1 MEFDLSCENG
11 YGHHP
16 NPLLVV
22 ISGPSGVGKDSVLQ
36 SLKERQLPLAFVVTA
51 TDRPPRPNEVDGVD
65 YFFISKQ
72 EFQRMIDEDEFIEHA
87 LVYGDFKGV
96 PKDQVRKAMA
106 SGLDV
111 VMRVDVQGAA
121 TIREIAPD
129 ALLIFLTTNSEE
141 ELIERL
147 KARKTET
154 LEKLA
159 KRIDT
164 ARDELKRIDEF
175 DYCVVNADGDLEH
188 AVDMIVAIL
197 EAEHHAVKQRKV
209 EF

>member
-1 MEFDLSCENG
+1 LSDDTG

-16 NPLLVV
+16 NPLLIV

-36 SLKERQLPLAFVVTA
+36 CLKERELPLSFVVTA

-65 YFFISKQ
+65 YFFISKE
-72 EFQRMIDEDEFIEHA
+72 EFQRMIEADEFIEYA
-87 LVYGDFKGV
+87 LVYDDYKGV
-96 PKDQVRKAMA
+96 PKEQIRKAMA

-121 TIREIAPD
+121 TIREIAPE

-147 KARKTET
+147 KSRKTET
-154 LEKLA
+154 PEKLQ

-164 ARDELKRIDEF
+164 ARKELKRIDEF
-175 DYCVVNADGDLEH
+175 DYRVVNEDGCLDTT
-188 AVDMIVAIL
+188 VDTIIAIL
-197 EAEHHAVKQRKV
+197 KAEHHAVNPRKV
-209 EF
+209 DI